1 MDKLSDLINEE
12 LIADEFD
19 DIKDTDKEV
28 ILYCEVAKIF
38 KKMKYYSLHLI
49 DFYNQNPKK
58 MYPFIKFS
66 INYVIYV
73 KNHLDEIFNIV
84 NHKFK
89 KLTDYQ
95 NLKVLEQQYLQ
106 DCVENVENL
115 TRAQDKH
122 DILKAKF
129 EHVKKTYEKMRKSQN
144 KKEQIYSEKMAE
156 KNVCEMK
163 LTI

>member
-66 INYVIYV
+66 IHYVIYV
-73 KNHLDEIFNIV
+73 NNHLDEIFNIV

-95 NLKVLEQQYLQ
+95 KLKVLEQQ
-106 DCVENVENL
+106 
-115 TRAQDKH
+115 
-122 DILKAKF
+122 
-129 EHVKKTYEKMRKSQN
+129 
-144 KKEQIYSEKMAE
+144 
-156 KNVCEMK
+156 
-163 LTI
+163 